1 LQCSFGEAE
10 AMSAARLDGIV
21 RALGRTLTIADAP
34 TTDEGLAAF
43 LDRVELDPR
52 DRASL
57 LALGPKRLSVY
68 RSLVRGTLTSAV
80 KKQLALTAGV
90 FGDRFDEELA
100 TFFAAGMP
108 KSHYLFDVP
117 FELFDAS
124 SARWAADRTLPPFV
138 CDLARFELT
147 DFAVAALRPSDPGD
161 VVEELALDAPLVF
174 SGAHRLVRYDFAVHT
189 FAPGDALEPAVT
201 WLLTYRDNED
211 DIAHL
216 ELSPPAAF
224 VFDRLVGGATV
235 RGALEAAAAAGTPL
249 PIDQASQLFAD
260 LAARGVLL
268 GRRSS

>member
-1 LQCSFGEAE
+1 
-10 AMSAARLDGIV
+10 MSAPRLDGIV
-21 RALGRTLTIADAP
+21 RALGRTLTVSEAP
-34 TTDEGLAAF
+34 ATEEGLAAF

-100 TFFAAGMP
+100 SFFAAGMP

-117 FELFDAS
+117 FELFEAS

-138 CDLARFELT
+138 ADLARFELT
-147 DFAVAALRPSDPGD
+147 DFVVAALRPPDPGE
-161 VVEELALDAPLVF
+161 VVEELALDTPLVF
-174 SGAHRLVRYDFAVHT
+174 SGAHRLVRYAFPVHT
-189 FAPGDALEPAVT
+189 FAPGDDLAPAPT
-201 WLLTYRDNED
+201 WILTYRDTED

-216 ELSPPAAF
+216 ELSAPAAF
-224 VFDRLVGGATV
+224 VFERLVGGATV
-235 RGALEAAAAAGTPL
+235 RAALEAASAQGTPL
-249 PIDQASQLFAD
+249 PLEEASQLFAD
-260 LAARGVLL
+260 LAARAVLL
-268 GRRSS
+268 GRRAD